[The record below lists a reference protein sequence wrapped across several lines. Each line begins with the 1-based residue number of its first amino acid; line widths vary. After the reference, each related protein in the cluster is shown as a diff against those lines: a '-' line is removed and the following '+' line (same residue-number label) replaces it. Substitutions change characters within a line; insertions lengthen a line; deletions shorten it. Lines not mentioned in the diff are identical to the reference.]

1 MSLSKIFNK
10 LFFRKHKPG
19 EIVASKDDKSFR
31 KLTSAV
37 EQEPKPPTISGLDP
51 DNFDLR
57 WLGLKPGTYTL
68 VVTSVAEGLRVA
80 ESDFSEPI
88 EYTVE

>member
-19 EIVASKDDKSFR
+19 EIVASKEDKAFR

-37 EQEPKPPTISGLDP
+37 EQEPPPITGLDP

-57 WLGLKPGTYTL
+57 ILGLKSGTYTL
-68 VVTSVAEGLRVA
+68 VVTSVAGGLQVA
-80 ESDFSEPI
+80 ESDYSEPI